1 MREEVNQEFKAS
13 LNYKFIFKRNTHA
26 HKRTGK
32 DNFCHQ
38 ITLID
43 NGEKNEQLCDN
54 YSLYGANKVAQQVK
68 VLADKPDHL
77 NLISRKRKKPTLA
90 RHSLPSKFML
100 TKLKYNKN

>member
-1 MREEVNQEFKAS
+1 M
-13 LNYKFIFKRNTHA
+13 

-43 NGEKNEQLCDN
+43 NGEKTELCGN
-54 YSLYGANKVAQQVK
+54 YSLYRANKVAQQVK
-68 VLADKPDHL
+68 VLADKPDYL
-77 NLISRKRKKPTLA
+77 NLISRKRKEPTLA
-90 RHSLPSKFML
+90 RHSLHSKYML

>member
-1 MREEVNQEFKAS
+1 M
-13 LNYKFIFKRNTHA
+13 
-26 HKRTGK
+26 
-32 DNFCHQ
+32 
-38 ITLID
+38 
-43 NGEKNEQLCDN
+43 EKKTEQLCDN

>member
-1 MREEVNQEFKAS
+1 MREEVHQEFKAS

-43 NGEKNEQLCDN
+43 NGEKN
-54 YSLYGANKVAQQVK
+54 
-68 VLADKPDHL
+68 
-77 NLISRKRKKPTLA
+77 
-90 RHSLPSKFML
+90 
-100 TKLKYNKN
+100 